1 MRNGAKARLKTSEL
15 TKHVGFWM
23 RRVSNHVSSSFA
35 RKLAGCNVTV
45 AEWVVMRE
53 MYSHDDTTSP
63 GAVAEFTGLTR
74 SAVSKLINR
83 LLEKGL
89 VTRRES
95 ASDRRYQDIELTRVA
110 IELVPRMTRLAD
122 ENDDEV
128 FSVLS
133 QTERGTLMRILKK
146 TVALHNLTHVPTK

>member
-1 MRNGAKARLKTSEL
+1 
-15 TKHVGFWM
+15 
-23 RRVSNHVSSSFA
+23 
-35 RKLAGCNVTV
+35 
-45 AEWVVMRE
+45 
-53 MYSHDDTTSP
+53 MYSHDGITSP

-95 ASDRRYQDIELTRVA
+95 ASDRRYQDIELTRAAV
-110 IELVPRMTRLAD
+110 ELVPRMARLAD

-133 QTERGTLMRILKK
+133 QTERSTLMRILKK
-146 TVALHNLTHVPTK
+146 TVALHNLTHVPIE